1 MLPGRVSRG
10 VHSKQSQGEEV
21 HVVIM
26 STQRFTAGVDVAG
39 RPRASAPSSG
49 SGCLSEPQMD
59 AALSFLFLSSFCL
72 SSASRHHHHKKNFFK
87 QEKLRDL
94 SIQTN
99 VLYPQQDMCLE
110 RQRAEAQ

>member
-49 SGCLSEPQMD
+49 SGCLSD
-59 AALSFLFLSSFCL
+59 AAFSFLFLCSSC
-72 SSASRHHHHKKNFFK
+72 SC
-87 QEKLRDL
+87 
-94 SIQTN
+94 
-99 VLYPQQDMCLE
+99 V
-110 RQRAEAQ
+110 

>member
-1 MLPGRVSRG
+1 MLPGPAGRVSRG

-59 AALSFLFLSSFCL
+59 AAFSFLSSFCL
-72 SSASRHHHHKKNFFK
+72 SSASRHHHHKKFFFFC
-87 QEKLRDL
+87 LRVSL
-94 SIQTN
+94 
-99 VLYPQQDMCLE
+99 
-110 RQRAEAQ
+110 